1 MTSMEK
7 FYELFRRDLK
17 TPRLEL
23 RVLKPTPENAKLVW
37 NAIKDENP
45 ADFKYV
51 NWTPGYKKPLPES
64 LDETLVQMQ
73 KEEQHDVTP
82 NGAVWYVFHNGKL
95 IGHHGVF
102 YFDNNKSIQSGN
114 VWFVKSA
121 QKQGF
126 NQEIWSLL
134 MKMAFEQLGANRIMR
149 QCMANNEQSQKSIMA
164 SGFHLDGR
172 IRASTQMPDGSY
184 MDQLVFTKLLCE
196 YNGKQ

>member
-1 MTSMEK
+1 MTEMEK
-7 FYELFRRDLK
+7 FYKLFRRDLK

-23 RVLKPTPENAKLVW
+23 RVLEPTKENAKLVW
-37 NAIKDENP
+37 NAIKGENP

-51 NWTPGYKKPLPES
+51 NWTPDYKKPLPES
-64 LDETLVQMQ
+64 MEETLKQMQ
-73 KEEQHDVTP
+73 QEQERDVVP

-114 VWFVKSA
+114 VWFVKAA
-121 QKQGF
+121 QRQGF

-134 MKMAFEQLGANRIMR
+134 IKMAFEELGANRIMR
-149 QCMANNEQSQKSIMA
+149 QCMANNEQSQRSIMG

-172 IRASTQMPDGSY
+172 IRASTHMPDGTW
-184 MDQLVFTKLLCE
+184 MDQLVFTKLASE
-196 YNGKQ
+196 YGK